1 MGRDHQPL
9 CNLYT
14 SMLRKGGVEI
24 EGFSADTGSLEGL
37 V

>member
-1 MGRDHQPL
+1 MGQLQQPL

-14 SMLRKGGVEI
+14 SMLQKSGIEI
-24 EGFSADTGSLEGL
+24 DRFGSATGPLEGL